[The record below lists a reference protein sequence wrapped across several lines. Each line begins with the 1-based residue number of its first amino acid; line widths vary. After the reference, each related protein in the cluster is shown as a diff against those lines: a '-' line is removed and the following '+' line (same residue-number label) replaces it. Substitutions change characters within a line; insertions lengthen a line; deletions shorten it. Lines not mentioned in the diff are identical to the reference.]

1 MIKNRTVP
9 FFNPDEKQ
17 ITTDI
22 LTKRE
27 LQIVMLL
34 AEGQAN
40 KQVANQLHI
49 SEWTVA
55 THLRRIFAKLGVNN
69 RAAMVYRCTKLI
81 EDFKYEK

>member
-27 LQIVMLL
+27 LQIVMLV

>member
-27 LQIVMLL
+27 LQIVMLV

-55 THLRRIFAKLGVNN
+55 THLRRIFAKLVSTIVQLWSTVVQN
-69 RAAMVYRCTKLI
+69 
-81 EDFKYEK
+81 